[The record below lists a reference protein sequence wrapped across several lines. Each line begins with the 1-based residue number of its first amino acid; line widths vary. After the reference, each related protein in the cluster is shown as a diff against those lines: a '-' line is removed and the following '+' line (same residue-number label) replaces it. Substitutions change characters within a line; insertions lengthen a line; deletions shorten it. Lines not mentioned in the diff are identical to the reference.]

1 MEQLP
6 KLEPLISN
14 KMLGENMDVYEA
26 SLEDNTSHDVTMRLN
41 MTTAYGA
48 GARNVRDIYE
58 PRLATK
64 QAEIEGL
71 RERNAALTKALGV
84 AEGALE
90 HECKCPEPHC
100 MDGAIPTMPDGEP
113 EQCQWCFEH
122 SIGLA
127 ALSTLKQLDNTEPR

>member
-58 PRLATK
+58 PELQRLRSQVEAMRVSG
-64 QAEIEGL
+64 QWIDC
-71 RERNAALTKALGV
+71 REKL
-84 AEGALE
+84 
-90 HECKCPEPHC
+90 PEPGKYLAWQRDIGETVAHYYGPGKGINGWS
-100 MDGAIPTMPDGEP
+100 MASIVSWTFLPATPNTQDPTT
-113 EQCQWCFEH
+113 Q
-122 SIGLA
+122 
-127 ALSTLKQLDNTEPR
+127 